1 MDEAR
6 RVMARVEFVA
16 LLVVLS
22 AGAAAQNGRVVRG
35 TVSDGSAQPV
45 GGVAIIAGTRS
56 VTSDDSGRF
65 RVDAPHR
72 DKLVLDFKRVGF
84 LPTRFTL
91 EAGGDTTLDVLLLP
105 TINQI
110 PGVEVTASRDPAMTL
125 RGFEERMRERRRGAG
140 AGHFITA
147 REIES
152 NLATR
157 TTQIV
162 SNIPSIVVRRL
173 ADDHFGIFGKTGGA
187 AECPAIV
194 YLDGIRLGALT
205 ETRTDR
211 RGRVI
216 VQRDAAV
223 PIDQYV
229 TPGEIAGV
237 EVYARGMFAP
247 PQFQPPGDPTA
258 SKCAIVVF
266 WTKHGGSSRR

>member
-1 MDEAR
+1 
-6 RVMARVEFVA
+6 MARVEFVA

-125 RGFEERMRERRRGAG
+125 RGFEERMRERQRGAG

-162 SNIPSIVVRRL
+162 SNIPSIVVRR
-173 ADDHFGIFGKTGGA
+173 H
-187 AECPAIV
+187 
-194 YLDGIRLGALT
+194 YR
-205 ETRTDR
+205 
-211 RGRVI
+211 
-216 VQRDAAV
+216 
-223 PIDQYV
+223 
-229 TPGEIAGV
+229 
-237 EVYARGMFAP
+237 
-247 PQFQPPGDPTA
+247 
-258 SKCAIVVF
+258 S
-266 WTKHGGSSRR
+266 